1 MNKQRH
7 EFEPGDLVIVACTE
21 YTALAGIIGS
31 HALVMEYFP
40 PTEPY
45 WTKRFRVIANGS
57 THMLYENELDAQ

>member
-1 MNKQRH
+1 MNEQHHK
-7 EFEPGDLVIVACTE
+7 FKVGDLVIVASAE

-45 WTKRFRVIANGS
+45 CTKRFRVIANGS
-57 THMLYENELDAQ
+57 THMLYESELDGQ

>member
-1 MNKQRH
+1 MNEQHHK
-7 EFEPGDLVIVACTE
+7 FKVGDLVIVACAE

-57 THMLYENELDAQ
+57 THMLYESELDGQ

>member
-1 MNKQRH
+1 MNEQRH
-7 EFEPGDLVIVACTE
+7 EFKPGDLVIVADAE

-31 HALVMEYFP
+31 LALVMEYFP

-57 THMLYENELDAQ
+57 THMLYESELDGQ